1 VQSLVDMEDMHES
14 LACYYIMDCQVLLH
28 VVLSNYVFD
37 GSLMSSLSE
46 ILVYI
51 LEKMSNSESKTEKHI
66 LRSKFFILELARK
79 MLTTLQYVALI
90 VHTARQLEPSL
101 YALLFPLNG
110 KSDREFLSFESLYE
124 EASNLGS
131 ILVSSTALPLFCSKS
146 KTILECLNLLDK
158 TLKFGSYSLSKQLFS
173 FGLKLHS
180 EDYSTRLSEAELVEA
195 NNYEN
200 ISDDSIKTDDDSSF
214 LPSQED
220 LDAPSKL
227 SNAKYNFLC
236 SFFVK
241 GQSQSDESLIQNAA
255 SSFIISTTK
264 EGACSVMSEN
274 DSGIICQSVPE
285 TKFSVINIITG
296 HIQLLLDNGN
306 FEDFHALARVM
317 IDEKDFCDDSD
328 LCSSVSQL
336 LWSKDMNKM
345 IFKESQKLMDDAK
358 RFPLV
363 SKLIAKNAYML
374 HRRIVS
380 ETGRKIILDFFI
392 FLASAEE
399 FIHREI

>member
-1 VQSLVDMEDMHES
+1 M
-14 LACYYIMDCQVLLH
+14 CYQALLH

-51 LEKMSNSESKTEKHI
+51 LEKMSNSKSKTEKHI

-101 YALLFPLNG
+101 HALLFPING

-131 ILVSSTALPLFCSKS
+131 ILVSSTTLPLFCSKI
-146 KTILECLNLLDK
+146 KTISECSNLLDK

-180 EDYSTRLSEAELVEA
+180 EDYSTRLSEAEFSEA

-220 LDAPSKL
+220 LDSPSKL
-227 SNAKYNFLC
+227 SNVKYNFLC
-236 SFFVK
+236 RLFVK
-241 GQSQSDESLIQNAA
+241 DQSQSDESLIQNAA

-264 EGACSVMSEN
+264 EGACGVMSEN
-274 DSGIICQSVPE
+274 DSGIICQNLSV
-285 TKFSVINIITG
+285 TKCSVINIITN
-296 HIQLLLDNGN
+296 HIQLLLENSN
-306 FEDFHALARVM
+306 FEDFHALARIM
-317 IDEKDFCDDSD
+317 IDEKDVCDDSD
-328 LCSSVSQL
+328 LCSFVSQL
-336 LWSKDMNKM
+336 LSSKDMDIM
-345 IFKESQKLMDDAK
+345 IFEESKKLMDEAK
-358 RFPLV
+358 SFPLV
-363 SKLIAKNAYML
+363 SKLIAKYAYML
-374 HRRIVS
+374 HSKIVS
-380 ETGRKIILDFFI
+380 DTSRKIILDYFI
-392 FLASAEE
+392 FLADAEKS
-399 FIHREI
+399 IHQEI